1 MLARSSLESSQ
12 TLCRGRA
19 LSRARAA
26 GAAIGLL
33 AFVSFMPSPKAAEPA
48 RDYSAVTDAR
58 LVSPEPRNWLMYRR
72 TYDSWGYSPLDKIN
86 ARNVQGLVPVW
97 SASTG
102 TAEGHQSPPIVNDG
116 TMFITTPFN
125 QVLAFD
131 AASGELL
138 WRYQRRMPPD
148 IRMGHPTNRGVA
160 LYGDKLYMATSDAKV
175 VALDARTGRVVWDKA
190 VEDYN
195 GGYYMTM
202 APLAARGKIMVGV
215 SGGERGIRGFVVALD
230 AESGKEVWKTY
241 TIPGPGEPGHDS
253 WPGDSWKTGGAPVWV
268 TGSFDPALG
277 LTYWGTGNPGPW
289 TGDRRPG
296 DNLYTSSVL
305 ALDVETGKLRGYHQ
319 YHWNDSWDWDEVSA
333 PLLDRRAA
341 RRPHGARPSASRA
354 RRLPLVPR
362 ARRVRHLVRRGE
374 AVREAER
381 VHEHRS
387 EDRSPDL
394 RRVAQAGRWQERE
407 VLPVSLGRER
417 LAAGRIQSEDR
428 ASSTFPRTRTS
439 AARWK
444 ATTSEYRRG
453 QQFTAAQTNDFT
465 VAAGATHIGELQA
478 WNVKTRE
485 RAWTHEYASPNW
497 GPVLATAGGVVFEG
511 GTSDRYFHAFDAA
524 TGKQLWQYRTN
535 SGITGVPTTFEV
547 AACSTSP
554 CSRAGASTR
563 RACSGR
569 IDKAR
574 GTETVVPQGGVV
586 WVFALATQR
595 QTDAPHG

>member
-1 MLARSSLESSQ
+1 MVVRSSFESPQ
-12 TLCRGRA
+12 RFRLGGGLTAAGTTM
-19 LSRARAA
+19 A
-26 GAAIGLL
+26 GAAALL
-33 AFVSFMPSPKAAEPA
+33 ALLSFTAASAAEPG

-58 LVSPEPRNWLMYRR
+58 LKSPEPGNWLMYRR

-86 ARNVQGLVPVW
+86 ARNVQELVPVW

-102 TAEGHQSPPIVNDG
+102 TTEGHQAPPIVNDG
-116 TMFITTPFN
+116 TMFVTTPFN

-131 AASGELL
+131 AATGELL

-160 LYGDKLYMATSDAKV
+160 LYADKVYMATSDAKV

-202 APLAARGKIMVGV
+202 APLAAGGKIMVGV

-268 TGSFDPALG
+268 TGSFDPKLG

-333 PLLDRRAA
+333 PLLIDVERDGRTVHGLVHPARDGYLWFLERAESGISFVA
-341 RRPHGARPSASRA
+341 AKPYVKQNVFTSIDPKTGRPTYDESHKPAVGKLATYCPSLWGGKDWPPAA
-354 RRLPLVPR
+354 Y
-362 ARRVRHLVRRGE
+362 
-374 AVREAER
+374 
-381 VHEHRS
+381 
-387 EDRSPDL
+387 SPKTGFLYIPANENLCSQMEGD
-394 RRVAQAGRWQERE
+394 
-407 VLPVSLGRER
+407 
-417 LAAGRIQSEDR
+417 D
-428 ASSTFPRTRTS
+428 T
-439 AARWK
+439 
-444 ATTSEYRRG
+444 EYRRG
-453 QQFTAAQTNDFT
+453 QQFTATTNSDFS

-497 GPVLATAGGVVFEG
+497 GPVLATGGGLVFEG
-511 GTSDRYFHAFDAA
+511 GTTDRYFHAFDAA

-547 AACSTSP
+547 AGVQYVAVQSGWGVD
-554 CSRAGASTR
+554 AQGML
-563 RACSGR
+563 GR

-574 GTETVVPQGGVV
+574 GTDTVVPQGGVV
-586 WVFALATQR
+586 WVFALHAR
-595 QTDAPHG
+595 